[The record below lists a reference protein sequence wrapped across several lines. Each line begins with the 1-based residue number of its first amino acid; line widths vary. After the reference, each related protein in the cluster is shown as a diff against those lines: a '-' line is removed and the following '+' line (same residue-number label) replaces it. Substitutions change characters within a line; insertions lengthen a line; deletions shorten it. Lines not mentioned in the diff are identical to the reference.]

1 MDATRLAYG
10 AVLAILAHGCAGPG
24 RPGDRGFTTRN
35 NQPQAE
41 SAAFVGTTQ
50 TAPDLRIPSAPAP
63 VARGRSEVVQLTGS
77 QDGPAL
83 SQANT
88 EDPSRQLRQVHR
100 QAAERYAAVDSYI
113 ARLKR
118 REQINGRDKPEEILL
133 FKFRKEPFSVY
144 FKWLGEEAH
153 GREVVF
159 VNGHYEG
166 KIHTLLAAG
175 DVPLM
180 PAGRRMALLPD
191 NPLVRASSR
200 HSITEAGVGNLIDRF
215 GVLVERAERASGR
228 QTTLAY
234 LGPINRPEMERGG
247 EGVAQTILPGAEA
260 QLPHGGKRLWVFD
273 AQTKFPTL
281 LVTQDE
287 TGHEVEYY
295 CYDRFEFPVR
305 LDDDDFNPDRL
316 WTRRANPPSARQTAN
331 PTYPSTG
338 PVGQP
343 VLPH

>member
-1 MDATRLAYG
+1 M
-10 AVLAILAHGCAGPG
+10 
-24 RPGDRGFTTRN
+24 
-35 NQPQAE
+35 
-41 SAAFVGTTQ
+41 
-50 TAPDLRIPSAPAP
+50 APELRIPMAPAP
-63 VARGRSEVVQLTGS
+63 IARGRSEVVQLTGP

-83 SQANT
+83 SQPAP
-88 EDPSRQLRQVHR
+88 EEPAFHLGKLHR

-113 ARLKR
+113 ARLQR
-118 REQINGRDKPEEILL
+118 HEQINGRDKPAETLL

-144 FKWLGEEAH
+144 FKWLGEEGH

-159 VNGHYEG
+159 VKGHYEA

-200 HSITEAGVGNLIDRF
+200 HSITEAGVGNLIEKF
-215 GVLVERAERASGR
+215 GSLVELAARAPGR
-228 QTTLAY
+228 QSTLAC
-234 LGPINRPEMERGG
+234 LGMINRPELERGG

-260 QLPHGGKRLWVFD
+260 QLPRGGKRLWVFD
-273 AQTKFPTL
+273 PQTKFPTL
-281 LVTQDE
+281 LITQDE

-316 WTRRANPPSARQTAN
+316 WTRRTNTPSAGRIANPS
-331 PTYPSTG
+331 YPSTG
-338 PVGQP
+338 PAGSP
-343 VLPH
+343 ALPH